1 MFLIFAGMIL
11 EHFKAIFIY
20 CKDFNVKIL
29 YRSGMSLAYCVTV
42 HVTRYSLKIRNKETD
57 DL

>member
-11 EHFKAIFIY
+11 EHFQAIFIY

-29 YRSGMSLAYCVTV
+29 YRRGMSVAYCVTV
-42 HVTRYSLKIRNKETD
+42 YVTRYSVKIRNMEIG
-57 DL
+57 